1 MTACGFCYLI
11 DLRFFPSITSLMLAT
26 HDRSRRDWIAG
37 LAGISLSAAVA
48 HASGSELPRRAKSP
62 ALVAYFSRSGNTR
75 VVAGLIQ
82 RAFDADLFEIKPA
95 TPYPEEYLATVKWS
109 WMANRNIEAL
119 DKLID
124 ANAIFVHMGAN
135 MDKAQELEVIKSGRI
150 EYKQADIQE
159 ISARTI
165 GDTVIV
171 LSRIQLFALVGGN
184 EARNPFTVTETYVKR
199 SGNWQLAALAF
210 TRRMTPQ

>member
-1 MTACGFCYLI
+1 MTDVVRLLCLA
-11 DLRFFPSITSLMLAT
+11 SLLV
-26 HDRSRRDWIAG
+26 
-37 LAGISLSAAVA
+37 AANLDA
-48 HASGSELPRRAKSP
+48 HAQSGAPASAPAVTAAQQAPPTKQEQEVIEL
-62 ALVAYFSRSGNTR
+62 SR
-75 VVAGLIQ
+75 Q
-82 RAFDADLFEIKPA
+82 
-95 TPYPEEYLATVKWS
+95 KWS

-124 ANAIFVHMGAN
+124 ANAMFVHMGAN

-150 EYKQADIQE
+150 EYKQADIHE

-171 LSRIQLFALVGGN
+171 VSRIQLFALVGGN

>member
-1 MTACGFCYLI
+1 MTI
-11 DLRFFPSITSLMLAT
+11 DVRSLCLVCLLAAASLDVHAQTAPAAAAPAATSAPQTPPTKQEQEVIEL
-26 HDRSRRDWIAG
+26 SR
-37 LAGISLSAAVA
+37 
-48 HASGSELPRRAKSP
+48 
-62 ALVAYFSRSGNTR
+62 
-75 VVAGLIQ
+75 Q
-82 RAFDADLFEIKPA
+82 
-95 TPYPEEYLATVKWS
+95 KWS